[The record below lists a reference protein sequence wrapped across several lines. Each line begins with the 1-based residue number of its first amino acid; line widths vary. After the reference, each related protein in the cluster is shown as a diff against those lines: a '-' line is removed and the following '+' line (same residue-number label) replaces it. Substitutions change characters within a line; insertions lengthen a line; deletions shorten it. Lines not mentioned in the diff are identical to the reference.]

1 MSGRALA
8 ISASARGMAE
18 DSASS
23 RQVKKTTK
31 TMVYKTDSSGNVT
44 THTDVKVEGSSASE
58 SAAFRRYE
66 EQIRI
71 LQEDL
76 DSEMSMRRRIEHE
89 KQNLQMQIIS
99 LSERLTEAE
108 SGSESQLDI
117 NRKREAEMAKLRK
130 LLEDVHTE
138 SEMQIHQLRTKH
150 QTAMMELQEQIERM
164 SRDKEK
170 VVKEKSVMK
179 TEISE
184 LYAQIEILQSEKVS
198 IKKVIEKLEI
208 TVNEYHI
215 KIEDLNKT
223 VMEVTSAKQKLHMEA
238 QEANKKLNEM
248 KLAIEHAGMDK
259 NKFSMQLEELRRAAD
274 NETRSRNAAETKI
287 STLERNIKTLT
298 VEIEELRAIKVQ
310 LEQQVDKWRLDNAD
324 WKKKYE
330 SEARLR
336 VEEVDALKKKFTI
349 EVNGLNDM
357 IHALEQ
363 KLKASENAKQK
374 LSQEV
379 NVIVKDFEHSQVVI
393 KELTEKLRV
402 TDKSNA
408 DLAAKLKE
416 MTNLYERAD
425 RDNKARAAEV
435 VKLNNEMD
443 RFRMANETL
452 TRDKGKLEDE
462 YKSLKME
469 LDALKKRFADLD
481 RDNRKLAHDR
491 EELARAY
498 KDTDAAKGK
507 ALDRVAQLEKEL
519 AKLRSDA
526 EKGLAG
532 ARDEFE
538 AQKKKLIVEIETL
551 SRRLAESESRLK
563 NEVEV
568 IKKKMS
574 VTITEL
580 EMSLDASNKSNAQL
594 QNNCKMQATKIM
606 ELTTA
611 YDDVNRKLAGN
622 MQQYDVTIKKLQTIE
637 AEFKGLKINY
647 DNSMKI
653 VKDYELK
660 MGDLNK
666 KVNELTSINTN
677 LTQIKI
683 KIEKELA
690 IVTRDYDDIAKELK
704 LADDRANKA
713 GSDAHHFES
722 LLREEQTKIV
732 NLANAKKAL
741 ENEVRSLSVKIEEI
755 ETTAISS
762 SKRTIQKME
771 MRITELETMINE
783 EKKAHSITMTEV
795 HKKDRSIKELI
806 LQSEEDRK
814 NIIILQESLDKLNEK
829 IKMYKRQLEE
839 QESISNSNIMR
850 VKKFQRELESAES
863 RAEEAESTLNQFR
876 SRERV
881 FAAASARSEKVQD
894 VEEREVIVKKTV
906 NKIDVSSGSAAVSSS
921 AAYNTSRSM
930 EESSSSN
937 AMISSS
943 SNAAVS
949 SASNYRAGSVAYSR
963 AGSVARAGS
972 TYRATSMARA
982 GSMSRAGSTLRY

>member
-18 DSASS
+18 ESGSS
-23 RQVKKTTK
+23 RQMKKTTK
-31 TMVYKTDSSGNVT
+31 TYVYKTDSSGNVT

-66 EQIRI
+66 EQIRV

-76 DSEMSMRRRIEHE
+76 ESEMSMRRRIEHE
-89 KQNLQMQIIS
+89 KQSLQMQIIS

-138 SEMQIHQLRTKH
+138 SEQQIHQLRTKH

-198 IKKVIEKLEI
+198 IKKVVEKLEI
-208 TVNEYHI
+208 TVNEYHL
-215 KIEDLNKT
+215 KIEDLNRT
-223 VMEVTSAKQKLHMEA
+223 VMDVTSAKQKLQMES
-238 QEANKKLNEM
+238 QEATKKLNEM
-248 KLAIEHAGMDK
+248 RLAIEHAGMDK
-259 NKFSMQLEELRRAAD
+259 NKFAAQLEELRRAAD
-274 NETRSRNAAETKI
+274 SEARARNAAETKI
-287 STLERNIKTLT
+287 STLERTIKTLT
-298 VEIEELRAIKVQ
+298 VEIEELRTLKIQ
-310 LEQQVDKWRLDNAD
+310 LEANIEKWRADNAD

-330 SEARLR
+330 NEARLR
-336 VEEVDALKKKFTI
+336 VEETDALKKNFTMQI
-349 EVNGLNDM
+349 NTLQDT
-357 IHALEQ
+357 IHQLEQ
-363 KLKASENAKQK
+363 KLKAAESQK
-374 LSQEV
+374 TKLTQEV
-379 NVIVKDFEHSQVVI
+379 SVLVKDVEHSQIVI
-393 KELTEKLRV
+393 KEITEKLRLS
-402 TDKSNA
+402 DKSNA

-425 RDNKARAAEV
+425 RDSKARAQEV
-435 VKLNNEMD
+435 VKLGNEMD

-462 YKSLKME
+462 LKSLKME
-469 LDALKKRFADLD
+469 LDSLKKRYADMD
-481 RDNRKLAHDR
+481 RDNRKLTHER

-498 KDTDAAKGK
+498 KDSDAAKTK

-532 ARDEFE
+532 ARADFE
-538 AQKKKLIVEIETL
+538 GQKKKLLIEIDTL
-551 SRRLAESESRLK
+551 SKRLAEAESRLK

-580 EMSLDASNKSNAQL
+580 EMSLDASNKGNAQL
-594 QNNCKMQATKIM
+594 QQTAKTQANKIM
-606 ELTTA
+606 ELTAA
-611 YDDVNRKLAGN
+611 YDDVNRKLAASI
-622 MQQYDVTIKKLQTIE
+622 QQYDVTIKRLQQIE
-637 AEFKGLKINY
+637 VEFKSLKANY
-647 DNSMKI
+647 DSSVKV
-653 VKDYELK
+653 VKDYEGK
-660 MGDLNK
+660 MNGMNTR
-666 KVNELTSINTN
+666 VTELTSINNN
-677 LTQIKI
+677 LSQVKV

-690 IVTRDYDDIAKELK
+690 TVTRDYDDIARELK

-713 GSDAHHFES
+713 GNDAQHFES
-722 LLREEQTKIV
+722 LLREEQAKIV
-732 NLANAKKAL
+732 NLVNAKKAL
-741 ENEVRSLSVKIEEI
+741 ENEVRSLSVRIEEI
-755 ETTAISS
+755 ETTAVAS

-771 MRITELETMINE
+771 VRITELETMINT
-783 EKKAHSITMTEV
+783 EKKSHAVSITEL
-795 HKKDRSIKELI
+795 HKKERSIKELI

-894 VEEREVIVKKTV
+894 VEEREVVVKKTV
-906 NKIDVSSGSAAVSSS
+906 NKVNISSGAAASSAITSSSAAVSSS
-921 AAYNTSRSM
+921 RA
-930 EESSSSN
+930 EESSSSALN
-937 AMISSS
+937 S
-943 SNAAVS
+943 
-949 SASNYRAGSVAYSR
+949 YRAGSVAYSR

-972 TYRATSMARA
+972 TYRASSMARA
-982 GSMSRAGSTLRY
+982 GSMSRAGSVLRY